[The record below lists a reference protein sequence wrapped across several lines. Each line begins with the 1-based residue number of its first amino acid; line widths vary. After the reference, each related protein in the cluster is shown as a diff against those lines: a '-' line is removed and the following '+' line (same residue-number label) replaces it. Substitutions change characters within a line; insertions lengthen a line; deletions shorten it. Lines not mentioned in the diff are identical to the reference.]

1 MQPTFTHTQEYSRNI
16 LPRIISVMVTTLKR
30 KNLLPD
36 GDVIMRKKEIT
47 SIANI
52 IPYAQP
58 Y

>member
-1 MQPTFTHTQEYSRNI
+1 
-16 LPRIISVMVTTLKR
+16 MVTTLKR

-36 GDVIMRKKEIT
+36 GDVNMRKEEIMLGDP